1 MATVPSYT
9 RRNDDGQYPIQ
20 HQLPHQYDWIKPEIN
35 KDRKMTLVQGV
46 VGGTTNVK
54 KDVEASSLVPFWLTT
69 LSQSGDFIGK

>member
-1 MATVPSYT
+1 
-9 RRNDDGQYPIQ
+9 
-20 HQLPHQYDWIKPEIN
+20 
-35 KDRKMTLVQGV
+35 MTLVQGV